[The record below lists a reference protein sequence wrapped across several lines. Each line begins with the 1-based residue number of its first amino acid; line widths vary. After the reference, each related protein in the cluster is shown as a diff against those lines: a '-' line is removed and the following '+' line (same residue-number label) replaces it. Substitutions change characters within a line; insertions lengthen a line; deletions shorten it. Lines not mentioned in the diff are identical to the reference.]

1 MIAAIQKRMEPA
13 VWFSLSLLIVTG
25 LFQMSVNV
33 HYNGFLSVSNQWT
46 IAILV
51 KHILVVAL
59 IVVSAVQTW
68 DVFPTIRR
76 LLLRK
81 DKASQD
87 EVVKLQ
93 GRAAWLLRAN
103 LILAIL
109 ILGATAFMRGR
120 INTKF
125 ESVAGIGTAVKS
137 YAIAPVI
144 LTGTI
149 SPTFAFDFNQYHAV
163 NFRRVAIRASN

>member
-1 MIAAIQKRMEPA
+1 MPTIPDWALALTFWIHFLAAVTLVGSLVATSVVVLPAVKTTDPLNQLNLIASIQKRMEPA
-13 VWFSLSLLIVTG
+13 AWFSLSLLIVTG
-25 LFQMSVNV
+25 LFQMSLNI

-46 IAILV
+46 IALLV
-51 KHILVVAL
+51 KHILVITL

-93 GRAAWLLRAN
+93 NRAAWLLRAN

-109 ILGATAFMRGR
+109 ILGATAVMR
-120 INTKF
+120 
-125 ESVAGIGTAVKS
+125 AA
-137 YAIAPVI
+137 
-144 LTGTI
+144 
-149 SPTFAFDFNQYHAV
+149 
-163 NFRRVAIRASN
+163 

>member
-1 MIAAIQKRMEPA
+1 MPVVPGWALALMFWIHFLAAVTLVGSLVASSILVLPAARTLDSLDQLNLIAAIQKRMEPA
-13 VWFSLSLLIVTG
+13 VWSSISLLIVTG
-25 LFQMSVNV
+25 LFQMSLNV

-81 DKASQD
+81 DKVSQD
-87 EVVKLQ
+87 ETLKLQ
-93 GRAAWLLRAN
+93 GRAVWLLRAN

-109 ILGATAFMRGR
+109 ILGATAFMR
-120 INTKF
+120 
-125 ESVAGIGTAVKS
+125 AA
-137 YAIAPVI
+137 
-144 LTGTI
+144 
-149 SPTFAFDFNQYHAV
+149 
-163 NFRRVAIRASN
+163 

>member
-1 MIAAIQKRMEPA
+1 MPAVPDWAITLTFWIHFLAAVTLVGSLVATSILVLPAVRTLDLVDQLNLIATIQKRMEPTA
-13 VWFSLSLLIVTG
+13 WFSLSVLIVTG

-46 IAILV
+46 IALLT
-51 KHILVVAL
+51 KHILVIAL

-68 DVFPTIRR
+68 DVLPSIRR

-87 EVVKLQ
+87 EALKLQ
-93 GRAAWLLRAN
+93 GREKWLLRAN

-109 ILGATAFMRGR
+109 ILGATAFLR
-120 INTKF
+120 
-125 ESVAGIGTAVKS
+125 TA
-137 YAIAPVI
+137 
-144 LTGTI
+144 
-149 SPTFAFDFNQYHAV
+149 
-163 NFRRVAIRASN
+163 

>member
-1 MIAAIQKRMEPA
+1 MPTIPDWALALTFWIHFLAAVTLVGSLVASSVIVLPAAQTLDPPNQLNLIATIQKRMEPA
-13 VWFSLSLLIVTG
+13 LWLSLSLLIVTG
-25 LFQMSVNV
+25 LFQMSLNI

-46 IAILV
+46 IAVLV

-81 DKASQD
+81 DKASQ
-87 EVVKLQ
+87 EETLKLQ
-93 GRAAWLLRAN
+93 GRAVWLLRAN

-109 ILGATAFMRGR
+109 ILGATAFMR
-120 INTKF
+120 
-125 ESVAGIGTAVKS
+125 AA
-137 YAIAPVI
+137 
-144 LTGTI
+144 
-149 SPTFAFDFNQYHAV
+149 
-163 NFRRVAIRASN
+163 

>member
-1 MIAAIQKRMEPA
+1 MPSIPDWALALTFWIHFLAAVTLVGSLVATSILVLPAARTLPPLDQLNLIAAIQKRMEPTA
-13 VWFSLSLLIVTG
+13 WFSLSLLIVTG
-25 LFQMSVNV
+25 LFQMSLNI

-46 IAILV
+46 IALLV
-51 KHILVVAL
+51 KHILVVTL

-87 EVVKLQ
+87 EALKLQ
-93 GRAAWLLRAN
+93 NRAAWLLRAN

-109 ILGATAFMRGR
+109 ILGATAFMR
-120 INTKF
+120 
-125 ESVAGIGTAVKS
+125 AA
-137 YAIAPVI
+137 
-144 LTGTI
+144 
-149 SPTFAFDFNQYHAV
+149 
-163 NFRRVAIRASN
+163 

>member
-1 MIAAIQKRMEPA
+1 MPTIPDWALALTFWIHFLAAVTLVGSLVATSVVVLPAVKTMDPLNQLNLIASIQKRMEPTA
-13 VWFSLSLLIVTG
+13 WFSLSLLIVTG
-25 LFQMSVNV
+25 LFQMSLNI

-46 IAILV
+46 IALLV
-51 KHILVVAL
+51 KHILVVTL

-93 GRAAWLLRAN
+93 NRAAWLLRAN

-109 ILGATAFMRGR
+109 ILGATAVMR
-120 INTKF
+120 
-125 ESVAGIGTAVKS
+125 AA
-137 YAIAPVI
+137 
-144 LTGTI
+144 
-149 SPTFAFDFNQYHAV
+149 
-163 NFRRVAIRASN
+163 

>member
-1 MIAAIQKRMEPA
+1 MPAVPDWAITLTFWIHFLAAVTLVGSLVATSILVLPAIRTLDLVDQLNLIATIQKRMEPTA
-13 VWFSLSLLIVTG
+13 WFSLSVLIVTG

-46 IAILV
+46 IALLT
-51 KHILVVAL
+51 KHILVIAL

-68 DVFPTIRR
+68 DVLPSIRR

-87 EVVKLQ
+87 EALKLQ
-93 GRAAWLLRAN
+93 GREKWLLRAN

-109 ILGATAFMRGR
+109 ILGATAFMR
-120 INTKF
+120 
-125 ESVAGIGTAVKS
+125 TA
-137 YAIAPVI
+137 
-144 LTGTI
+144 
-149 SPTFAFDFNQYHAV
+149 
-163 NFRRVAIRASN
+163 

>member
-1 MIAAIQKRMEPA
+1 MPVIPGWALALMFWIHFLAAVTLVGSLVATSILVLPAARTLNSLDQLNLIAAIQKRMEPA
-13 VWFSLSLLIVTG
+13 VWFSISLLIVTG
-25 LFQMSVNV
+25 LFQMSLNV
-33 HYNGFLSVSNQWT
+33 HYNGFLSISNQWT

-68 DVFPTIRR
+68 DIFPTVRR

-93 GRAAWLLRAN
+93 GRAVWLMRAN

-109 ILGATAFMRGR
+109 ILGATAFMR
-120 INTKF
+120 
-125 ESVAGIGTAVKS
+125 AA
-137 YAIAPVI
+137 
-144 LTGTI
+144 
-149 SPTFAFDFNQYHAV
+149 
-163 NFRRVAIRASN
+163 

>member
-1 MIAAIQKRMEPA
+1 MPVIPGWALTLMFWIHFLAAVTLVGSLVATSILVLPAARTLDSLDQLNLIAAIQKRMEPA
-13 VWFSLSLLIVTG
+13 VWFSISLLIVTG
-25 LFQMSVNV
+25 LFQMSLNV

-76 LLLRK
+76 MLLRK

-87 EVVKLQ
+87 AVVKLQ

-109 ILGATAFMRGR
+109 ILGATAFMR
-120 INTKF
+120 
-125 ESVAGIGTAVKS
+125 
-137 YAIAPVI
+137 
-144 LTGTI
+144 
-149 SPTFAFDFNQYHAV
+149 
-163 NFRRVAIRASN
+163 AS

>member
-1 MIAAIQKRMEPA
+1 MPTIPDWALALTFWIHFLAAVTLVGSLVATSVVVLPAIKTMDPLNQLNLIASIQKRMEPA
-13 VWFSLSLLIVTG
+13 AWFSLSLLIVTG
-25 LFQMSVNV
+25 LFQMSLNI

-46 IAILV
+46 IALLV
-51 KHILVVAL
+51 KHILVVTL

-93 GRAAWLLRAN
+93 NRAAWLLRAN

-109 ILGATAFMRGR
+109 ILGATAVMR
-120 INTKF
+120 
-125 ESVAGIGTAVKS
+125 AA
-137 YAIAPVI
+137 
-144 LTGTI
+144 
-149 SPTFAFDFNQYHAV
+149 
-163 NFRRVAIRASN
+163 

>member
-1 MIAAIQKRMEPA
+1 MPTIPDWALALTFWIHFLAAVTLVGSLVATSIVVLPTVKTMDPLNQLNLIASIQKRMEPA
-13 VWFSLSLLIVTG
+13 AWFSLSLLIVTG
-25 LFQMSVNV
+25 LFQMSLNV

-51 KHILVVAL
+51 KHILVIAL

-93 GRAAWLLRAN
+93 NRAAWLLRAN

-109 ILGATAFMRGR
+109 ILGATAFMR
-120 INTKF
+120 
-125 ESVAGIGTAVKS
+125 AA
-137 YAIAPVI
+137 
-144 LTGTI
+144 
-149 SPTFAFDFNQYHAV
+149 
-163 NFRRVAIRASN
+163 

>member
-1 MIAAIQKRMEPA
+1 MPTIPDWALALTFWIHFLAAVTLVGSLVATSVVVLPAVKTMDPLNQLNLIASIQKRMEPA
-13 VWFSLSLLIVTG
+13 AWFSLSLLIVTG
-25 LFQMSVNV
+25 LFQMSLNV

-51 KHILVVAL
+51 KHILVVSL

-93 GRAAWLLRAN
+93 NRAAWLLRAN

-109 ILGATAFMRGR
+109 ILGATAFMR
-120 INTKF
+120 
-125 ESVAGIGTAVKS
+125 AA
-137 YAIAPVI
+137 
-144 LTGTI
+144 
-149 SPTFAFDFNQYHAV
+149 
-163 NFRRVAIRASN
+163 

>member
-1 MIAAIQKRMEPA
+1 MPAVPDWAITLTFWIHFLAAVTLVGSLVATSILVLPAIRTLDLVDQLNLIATIQKRMEPTA
-13 VWFSLSLLIVTG
+13 WFSLSVLIVTG

-46 IAILV
+46 IALLT
-51 KHILVVAL
+51 KHILVIAL

-68 DVFPTIRR
+68 DVLPSIRR

-87 EVVKLQ
+87 EALKLQ
-93 GRAAWLLRAN
+93 GREKWLLRAN

-109 ILGATAFMRGR
+109 ILGATAFLR
-120 INTKF
+120 
-125 ESVAGIGTAVKS
+125 TA
-137 YAIAPVI
+137 
-144 LTGTI
+144 
-149 SPTFAFDFNQYHAV
+149 
-163 NFRRVAIRASN
+163 

>member
-1 MIAAIQKRMEPA
+1 MPTIPDWALALTFWIHFLAAVTLVGSLVAASVLVLPAAQTLDPLNQLNLIATIQKRMEPA
-13 VWFSLSLLIVTG
+13 AWLSLSLLIVTG
-25 LFQMSVNV
+25 LFQMSVNI

-51 KHILVVAL
+51 KHILVIAL

-87 EVVKLQ
+87 EAVKLQ
-93 GRAAWLLRAN
+93 HQAAWLLRAN

-109 ILGATAFMRGR
+109 ILGATAFMR
-120 INTKF
+120 
-125 ESVAGIGTAVKS
+125 AA
-137 YAIAPVI
+137 
-144 LTGTI
+144 
-149 SPTFAFDFNQYHAV
+149 
-163 NFRRVAIRASN
+163 

>member
-1 MIAAIQKRMEPA
+1 MPTIPDWALALTFWIHFLAAVTLVGSLVMTSILVLPAARTLDPLDQLNLITAIQKRMEPA
-13 VWFSLSLLIVTG
+13 AWLSISLLIVTG
-25 LFQMSVNV
+25 LFQMSVNI

-68 DVFPTIRR
+68 DVLPTIRR

-81 DKASQD
+81 DKASK
-87 EVVKLQ
+87 EEASKLQ
-93 GRAAWLLRAN
+93 GREAWLLRAN

-109 ILGATAFMRGR
+109 ILGATAFMR
-120 INTKF
+120 
-125 ESVAGIGTAVKS
+125 AA
-137 YAIAPVI
+137 
-144 LTGTI
+144 
-149 SPTFAFDFNQYHAV
+149 
-163 NFRRVAIRASN
+163 

>member
-1 MIAAIQKRMEPA
+1 MFWIHFLAAVTLVGSLVATSILVVPAARTLDSLDQLNLIAAIQKRMEPA
-13 VWFSLSLLIVTG
+13 IWLSISLLIVTG
-25 LFQMSVNV
+25 LFQMSLNV

-81 DKASQD
+81 DKVSQD
-87 EVVKLQ
+87 ETLKLQ
-93 GRAAWLLRAN
+93 GRAVWLLRAN

-109 ILGATAFMRGR
+109 ILGATAFMR
-120 INTKF
+120 
-125 ESVAGIGTAVKS
+125 AA
-137 YAIAPVI
+137 
-144 LTGTI
+144 
-149 SPTFAFDFNQYHAV
+149 
-163 NFRRVAIRASN
+163 

>member
-1 MIAAIQKRMEPA
+1 MPVIPGWALALMFWIHFLAAVTLVGSLVATSILVLPAARTLNSLDQLNLIAGIQKRMEPA
-13 VWFSLSLLIVTG
+13 VWFSISLLIVTG
-25 LFQMSVNV
+25 LFQMSLNV

-68 DVFPTIRR
+68 DIFPTVRR

-93 GRAAWLLRAN
+93 GRAVWLMRAN

-109 ILGATAFMRGR
+109 ILGATAFMR
-120 INTKF
+120 
-125 ESVAGIGTAVKS
+125 AA
-137 YAIAPVI
+137 
-144 LTGTI
+144 
-149 SPTFAFDFNQYHAV
+149 
-163 NFRRVAIRASN
+163 